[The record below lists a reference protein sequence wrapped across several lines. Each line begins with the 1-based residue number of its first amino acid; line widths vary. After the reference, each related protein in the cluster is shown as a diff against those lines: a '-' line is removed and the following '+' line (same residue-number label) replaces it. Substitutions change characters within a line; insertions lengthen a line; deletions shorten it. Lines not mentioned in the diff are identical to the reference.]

1 MAHEDCLFVSDQRSD
16 TALIVFVCGGA
27 PGVMC
32 DVDVAFKFDLE
43 HKVALVA

>member
-16 TALIVFVCGGA
+16 TALIVFVCG
-27 PGVMC
+27 VMSTLMC

-43 HKVALVA
+43 HKVALIA

>member
-1 MAHEDCLFVSDQRSD
+1 MAHEVCLFVSDQRSD
-16 TALIVFVCGGA
+16 TALIVFVC
-27 PGVMC
+27 GVMC